1 MCNKIIV
8 FDVNETLLD
17 TGALNPIFERVF
29 GDERI
34 LRQWFSELII
44 YSQSLTLSGSYMPFG
59 ELAVAVLQ
67 MVAEIRGTILSEQDI
82 NEFRKRLATLPAHP
96 DALPAL
102 EMLRAAGFRL
112 VTLTNSSTQAGE
124 KVLEQ
129 SGLAHFFEKQF
140 SVEKIKRF
148 KPATENYTSVA
159 QRLGVNADLLRLV
172 AAHTWDILG
181 ATACGWKGAL
191 VARPGNAVLR
201 VGKQPDIVEK
211 DLIAVAH
218 RIIIIDRPE

>member
-1 MCNKIIV
+1 MGDKIIV

-17 TGALNPIFERVF
+17 TEALNPMFERVF

-34 LRQWFSELII
+34 MRQWFSELII
-44 YSQSLTLSGSYMPFG
+44 YSQSFTLSGGYAPFA
-59 ELAVAVLQ
+59 ELAVAVLR
-67 MVAEIRGTILSEQDI
+67 MVADIKGATLSEHDI
-82 NEFRKRLATLPAHP
+82 NEFRERLATLPAHP

-112 VTLTNSSTQAGE
+112 MTLTNSSTQAGQ

-140 SVEKIKRF
+140 SVEEVKRF
-148 KPATENYTSVA
+148 KPAAENYTSVA
-159 QRLGVNADLLRLV
+159 QTLGVSADLLRLV
-172 AAHTWDILG
+172 AAHSWDLLG

-218 RIIIIDRPE
+218 RIISIDGAG